1 MGKKQEK
8 IEKLKEKIS
17 KPSFWDNAEKAR
29 EISQELGDLEKEI
42 GFWQN
47 IDKEKDDLLEFAQM
61 LEAEGDS
68 SLLKE
73 VERKY
78 KKLNKKFVQA
88 ELEFLM
94 SEKYDRSDA
103 ILMIHAG
110 SGGVDAQDWA
120 EMLMRMYLRYIENRG
135 WKARISDKVM
145 GNEAGIKSVT
155 IEVTGK
161 YAFGYLRAEG
171 GTHRLVRQ
179 SPFDAD
185 HARHTSFALVEAFPV
200 IENDLE
206 IEIRP
211 EDLKIDTFRA
221 SGAGGQS
228 VNKTS
233 SAVRITYLKQNIVV
247 SCQTERSQRQNKETA
262 IKILKSKLYK
272 NLIDKSEKEKLEAR
286 GEHVDASWGNQIRS
300 YVLHPYKMVKDH
312 RTKLE
317 VRDTEDVLNGNI
329 QKFIEAFLKSKNK

>member
-1 MGKKQEK
+1 LDKKRK
-8 IEKLKEKIS
+8 TIEKLIEKVS
-17 KPSFWDNAEKAR
+17 KPGFWDDTKKAH
-29 EISQELGDLEKEI
+29 EISQELGDLEKEVE
-42 GFWQN
+42 FWQN
-47 IDKEKDDLLEFAQM
+47 LNKEKDDLVEFAEIA
-61 LEAEGDS
+61 EAEEDKK
-68 SLLKE
+68 LLDE
-73 VERKY
+73 IEGKY
-78 KKLNKKFVQA
+78 KRLSKIFVQA

-94 SEKYDRSDA
+94 NEKYDKGSA
-103 ILMIHAG
+103 ILIVHAG

-120 EMLMRMYLRYIENRG
+120 EMLMRMYLRYVESRG
-135 WKARISDKVM
+135 WKAKINDKVM
-145 GNEAGIKSVT
+145 GNEAGIKSIT

-161 YAFGYLRAEG
+161 YAYGYLKAEG

-179 SPFDAD
+179 SPFDAN

-200 IENDLE
+200 IENDEE
-206 IEIRP
+206 IEIKS
-211 EDLKIDTFRA
+211 EDLRIDTFRA

-233 SAVRITYLKQNIVV
+233 SAVRITYLPDNIVV

-262 IKILKSKLYK
+262 LKILKAKLYK
-272 NLIDKSEKEKLEAR
+272 NLIDKSEEEKFEAR

-317 VRDTEDVLNGNI
+317 VKNTEDVLGGNI
-329 QKFIEAFLKSKNK
+329 QKFIEEFLKSKNK